1 MGGAT
6 NCAETPRQKMIGMM
20 YIVLTALLAM
30 NVSASILEGFTM
42 VEHSLHTNIES
53 GEKKNENTYGKFE
66 DLNGQNPVKVGPW
79 LAKAKE
85 VQKRSNELFE
95 KIQDLKIKIV
105 QQADGGKADIDLK
118 TKTIHSIEARDNLD
132 AAGYVCL
139 PPNKGG
145 LGEGPKIKKAID
157 DYVAF
162 LSTLVSKDFATTI
175 KKTFNTEPIV
185 GHGSDKK
192 VPWEEGTFE
201 MMPIAA
207 VVTILTKIQN
217 DIVSMEGE
225 VITDLKS
232 AVDADELRVNKIEAM
247 IIPRSENVIQGGKY
261 EAQIILAASD
271 STKNPEVYV
280 GGSQV
285 PNGKFERSA
294 GSIGEQKY
302 AGFIKV
308 LIAGK
313 PKEFKFEGKYFVS
326 APAAI
331 ISADKMNVFY
341 AGIDNDVSVSVPGIP
356 SSSIKASFTNATVR
370 KTNSGWVVIPNKAGV
385 EVVVTVTANVQGK
398 DQKMGSKAFRV
409 KPLPPPVP
417 FIPYRDK
424 DNNFQKH
431 KNGKIPKSSLL
442 TIDHLEAELNDADIE
457 AKFVVTQFELNITE
471 AMGTTV
477 EASNRDKFT
486 ERQLKYLKGLAKGKK
501 VFISGVKAI
510 GPDKREQSLPPM
522 EIIIN

>member
-42 VEHSLHTNIES
+42 VEHSLRTNIES
-53 GEKKNENTYGKFE
+53 GEKKNDNTYGKFE
-66 DLNGQNPVKVGPW
+66 DLNGQNPIKVGPW

-85 VQKRSNELFE
+85 VQKRSKDLFE

-105 QQADGGKADIDLK
+105 QQADGKGADIDMK
-118 TKTIHSIEARDNLD
+118 TKEIRSIVARDNLD
-132 AAGYVCL
+132 ASGYVCL
-139 PPNKGG
+139 PTSKGG
-145 LGEGPKIKKAID
+145 LGEGPKIKKEID
-157 DYVAF
+157 DYVKF
-162 LSTLVSKDFATTI
+162 LSTLVSADFASTI
-175 KKTFNTEPIV
+175 KKTFNTEPIG
-185 GHGSDKK
+185 GHNSDKK

-271 STKNPEVYV
+271 STKNPEVFV

-285 PNGKFERSA
+285 PNGKFERGASA
-294 GSIGEQKY
+294 IGEQKY

-356 SSSIKASFTNATVR
+356 SSSIKASFTNATVSKS
-370 KTNSGWVVIPNKAGV
+370 KTGWVVVPSRAGL
-385 EVVVTVTANVQGK
+385 EVVVTVMATVQGK

-417 FIPYRDK
+417 FIPYK
-424 DNNFQKH
+424 DADGNILKH
-431 KNGKIPKSSLL
+431 KNGKIKKTALL
-442 TIDHLEAELNDADIE
+442 TVSTLGAELNDADIE
-457 AKFVVTQFELNITE
+457 AKFDVLQFELNITE

-477 EASNRDKFT
+477 EPSSGEKFT
-486 ERQLKYLKGLAKGKK
+486 DRQLKYLRGLSRGKK
-501 VFISGVKAI
+501 VFISGVVAV
-510 GPDKREQSLPPM
+510 GPDKRKQNLPPM
-522 EIIIN
+522 EIIID